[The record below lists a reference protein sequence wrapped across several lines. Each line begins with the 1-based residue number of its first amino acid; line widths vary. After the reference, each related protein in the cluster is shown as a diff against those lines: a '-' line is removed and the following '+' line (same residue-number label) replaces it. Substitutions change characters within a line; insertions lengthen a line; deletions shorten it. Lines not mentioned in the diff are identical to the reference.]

1 MSAPRASGAKRGK
14 APQPSKQFA
23 ELGGVPI
30 LLHHDVLGLQ
40 IAMHDARAMRGL
52 QSLAHLADDRHGLL
66 RRQLPALA
74 NHVLQ
79 IRAFDEIHRDEFR
92 CAVLANVENADHVLV
107 DDLLREQHFLF

>member
-1 MSAPRASGAKRGK
+1 MAGVGD
-14 APQPSKQFA
+14 SKIHHQ
-23 ELGGVPI
+23 GVPI